1 MVAIHISTPYSK
13 EFFEAINLRKQL
25 LDRKINY
32 RKERRYVTLVAIHDN
47 KMIGTASIQLFT
59 PSVGRI
65 KEIAVLPEFAEKD
78 VESKL
83 IHFAEKYLTNRSKSK
98 SILFG
103 KKLKNLSST
112 A

>member
-32 RKERRYVTLVAIHDN
+32 RKERRYVTLVAFHN
-47 KMIGTASIQLFT
+47 NTLIGTASIQLFT

-65 KEIAVLPEFAEKD
+65 KEIAVLPEFAEQN

-83 IHFAEKYLTNRSKSK
+83 IQFAEKYLNNRSKSK

-103 KKLKNLSST
+103 KKLKNPSN
-112 A
+112 AA